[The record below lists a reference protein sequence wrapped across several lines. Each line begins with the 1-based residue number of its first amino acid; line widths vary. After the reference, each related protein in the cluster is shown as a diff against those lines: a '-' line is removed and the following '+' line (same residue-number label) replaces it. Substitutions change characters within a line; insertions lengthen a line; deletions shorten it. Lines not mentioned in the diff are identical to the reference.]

1 MTEIQDPEEFR
12 AGRADPNVRDSR
24 AFGEYRDYLLALAR
38 VQVSVDLRARI
49 DLSDLV
55 QETLCEALRDL
66 PRHRG
71 RSRAEMM
78 GWLRS
83 LLRFNLIDRL
93 RRLRLE
99 RRVVSFDGDLDRTSH
114 GMMGVM
120 RASRSTPEARAAR
133 EEDALVLAGFLAQL
147 SPPQAEAIVLKHCQG
162 MSVAEISRH
171 MNRTPDAVGGL
182 LRHGM
187 RRLRELM
194 PRED

>member
-1 MTEIQDPEEFR
+1 MAELQEPEECSTDR
-12 AGRADPNVRDSR
+12 AEPNVRDSA
-24 AFGEYRDYLLALAR
+24 AFGEYRDYLLTLAR
-38 VQVSVDLRARI
+38 AQVSVDLRARI
-49 DLSDLV
+49 DPSDLV

-99 RRVVSFDGDLDRTSH
+99 RRVVSFDGELDRTSQ
-114 GMMGVM
+114 GMIGVM
-120 RASRSTPEARAAR
+120 RASRSTPETRAAR
-133 EEDALVLAGFLAQL
+133 EEDALALAGLLAQL

-187 RRLRELM
+187 RRLRDVM
-194 PRED
+194 HREG

>member
-1 MTEIQDPEEFR
+1 MTEL
-12 AGRADPNVRDSR
+12 ADRE
-24 AFGEYRDYLLALAR
+24 AFGEYRDYLMLLAR
-38 VQVSVDLRARI
+38 SQVSVDLRGRI
-49 DLSDLV
+49 DPSDLV
-55 QETLCEALRDL
+55 QETICHALRD
-66 PRHRG
+66 PTRH

-83 LLRFNLIDRL
+83 VLRFNLIDRL

-99 RRVVSFDGDLDRTSH
+99 RRVVSLDGSLDRTSD
-114 GMMGVM
+114 GM
-120 RASRSTPEARAAR
+120 SRFPAARPSAPEARAVR
-133 EEDALVLAGFLAQL
+133 EEDALALAATLGQL

-162 MSVAEISRH
+162 MSVAEIGRH

-194 PRED
+194 PREG

>member
-12 AGRADPNVRDSR
+12 ADHAEPNVRDSR

-133 EEDALVLAGFLAQL
+133 EEDALALAGLLAQL

-194 PRED
+194 PQEG